1 MMRESGIYKI
11 SAAVH
16 IVFFTSILSFLT
28 AVLSGTLLL
37 LPALGAVF
45 LVGKEVIY
53 KRINIYDSIIK
64 TYFKYLGQAI
74 KLMKFLPVQLIMI
87 LNAVGM
93 IISAANN
100 HPAYSVLCLSILSI
114 LLAFLMYLAGYFTF
128 INEKVNSMEVILI
141 IFLKPQYFLSV
152 FAGIV
157 LCVFFFSVTLLAVL
171 AFCGAV
177 FIITAQAVILIPIT
191 HYKKIAGIP
200 EEKEDFPF

>member
-1 MMRESGIYKI
+1 MMRESRIYKI

-16 IVFFTSILSFLT
+16 IVFFISILSFLT
-28 AVLSGTLLL
+28 TVLSGTVLL

-53 KRINIYDSIIK
+53 KRINIYDSIVK
-64 TYFKYLGQAI
+64 TYFKYLRQAI

-93 IISAANN
+93 VISAANN
-100 HPAYSVLCLSILSI
+100 HPAYSVLCLSVLSI
-114 LLAFLMYLAGYFTF
+114 LLAFLMYLAGCFTF
-128 INEKVNSMEVILI
+128 LNEKVNSMEVILI

-157 LCVFFFSVTLLAVL
+157 LYVFFFSVTLLAVL

-177 FIITAQAVILIPIT
+177 FIIAAQAVILIPVT
-191 HYKKIAGIP
+191 HYKKMAGIP